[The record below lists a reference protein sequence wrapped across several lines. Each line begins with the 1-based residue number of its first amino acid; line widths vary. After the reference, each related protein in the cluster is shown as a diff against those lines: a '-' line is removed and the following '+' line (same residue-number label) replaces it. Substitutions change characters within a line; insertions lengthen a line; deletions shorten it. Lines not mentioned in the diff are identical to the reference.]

1 SRRRVAKPPAMR
13 RSLANPP
20 RPPRPPPARHGPTFG
35 PWPPDSD
42 PAYSAVFGVRC
53 CMPGGATPPSSFARG
68 DTCMASIRTALVLA
82 LAASAAPA
90 LAQSPSKLLRL
101 PDVHGNRIAFVHG
114 GDIHV
119 VAASGGTAQRLTTHP
134 GQELYPKFSPDGQW
148 IAFSAEYNGT
158 RQVYV

>member
-1 SRRRVAKPPAMR
+1 
-13 RSLANPP
+13 
-20 RPPRPPPARHGPTFG
+20 
-35 PWPPDSD
+35 
-42 PAYSAVFGVRC
+42 
-53 CMPGGATPPSSFARG
+53 PSSFARG

-158 RQVYV
+158 RQVYVMPATGGEPRQLTWYNDVGPMPPRGGTDYRVLDFSPDGRHVLVRANRTPFSE